1 MKCKKLAVLIMAGV
15 LAVSALVGCSGGGSE
30 KGSADDY
37 PSKDISVI
45 IPKAAG
51 QMSGYTGRLRSNLCS
66 DCCAGGIDCTGRFSI

>member
-15 LAVSALVGCSGGGSE
+15 LAVSALVGCSSGGSE

-45 IPKAAG
+45 VPESCRRG
-51 QMSGYTGRLRSNLCS
+51 NRHSGKEVDAVYERKS
-66 DCCAGGIDCTGRFSI
+66 GRF